1 MNVIPFP
8 APTFEGAADRSL
20 NAYLLEKHPLRPSRR
35 RMVRL
40 HGGVVGE
47 LVASNGRFG
56 VVRLADGTLTGVG
69 KVPRGAQ

>member
-1 MNVIPFP
+1 MSVIPFP
-8 APTFEGAADRSL
+8 APTSDGPADRSL
-20 NAYLLEKHPLRPSRR
+20 NAHLMEKHPLRPSRR

-40 HGGVVGE
+40 SGGLVGE

-56 VVRLADGTLTGVG
+56 VVRLPDGTLTGVG

>member
-1 MNVIPFP
+1 MSILPFP
-8 APTFEGAADRSL
+8 VPTSDGPADRSL
-20 NAYLLEKHPLRPSRR
+20 NAHLLEKHPLRPSRR

-40 HGGVVGE
+40 HGGIVGE